1 MKDLGGIVRSVSVFE
16 SIQSKTCELHDSD
29 GIINRIINGSFE
41 EKVEPIREVVS
52 NVQGD
57 YGNYK
62 AAKEAANKKKRNL
75 PAIIWTGKFQGRT
88 KLINHSGL
96 LCIDIDG
103 TNESTRETVNKLG
116 KHPSVYAA
124 FVSPSFL
131 IYNPTSAAI
140 KVLSKQTV

>member
-1 MKDLGGIVRSVSVFE
+1 MKQYISIFKNVRMNDCDYFDANLIVRE
-16 SIQSKTCELHDSD
+16 
-29 GIINRIINGSFE
+29 IISGKHKHR
-41 EKVEPIREVVS
+41 VEPIREVVS

-75 PAIIWTGKFQGRT
+75 PAIIWTGEFQGRT

-103 TNESTRETVNKLG
+103 TNETTRETVNKLG

-140 KVLSKQTV
+140 KVLSKQSV